1 MKWIGQL
8 IYDQIAR
15 FRNDVYLEKVD
26 ASSSARILVVESD
39 GKVGQSTAGDMT
51 GVDLTGGTGIDINSE
66 TNTTSGDY
74 SATIAV
80 DVSDFMTNG
89 LNNRIVTA
97 TGADGMN
104 AEANLTF
111 NDSTNFLSLSGSL
124 SVAGDS
130 YWTSSTSL
138 KPYIS
143 ITNTNSDTNSSQLYF
158 IKDKGAAGADGDDIA
173 SIFFSADNSAQEMTQ
188 FGSIKAEVATALDTD
203 EAGKLTMSITA
214 SNGTTTGLKD
224 ALTVTGHGTNNTVD
238 VGVGYGAASTT
249 TVAGS
254 LTVASDL
261 TVNGDT
267 ITFESANADDPQVII
282 KNTTNDN
289 QGARLQFRK
298 NRTDAAADND
308 RVGELDFIGEDA
320 SGNQQQYG
328 KIMVQSSET
337 DHGSETGKMAFQVSQ
352 YDGTLSTGL
361 LVLGQDADDEIDV
374 EISKGAASTTTIAG
388 TLTMG
393 STAAMTNTG
402 LLSVANQTGITG
414 VGTISSGTW
423 EGTTIA
429 IDQGGTGNT
438 TGVQGGKNYRIINAS
453 FRDDIGT
460 TKHYVPL
467 KSQDEQ
473 TALTRE
479 EGTELAVCDGRLVSA
494 TVRVENMQGSTGDF
508 TLTMGV
514 ETNVVGIAYS
524 SNFSVI
530 ETEAVTVNTND
541 DQHIFHFVFDTAK
554 HWDSTDMFA
563 ISIESSSDEWG
574 SSERFFV
581 TLVVEDDWS
590 TYLAGVTREI
600 DTTP

>member
-1 MKWIGQL
+1 MKWIGQH
-8 IYDQIAR
+8 IYDQISR
-15 FRNDVYLEKVD
+15 FRDNVYLESVD
-26 ASSSARILVVESD
+26 ASSSTRVLVLEGD
-39 GKVGQSTAGDMT
+39 GKVGHATVGDMT

-143 ITNTNSDTNSSQLYF
+143 ITNTNSDANSSQLYF

-188 FGSIKAEVATALDTD
+188 FGLIKAEVATALDTD

-249 TVAGS
+249 TIAGS
-254 LTVASDL
+254 LTVTSDL

-267 ITFESANADDPQVII
+267 ITFESANEDDPQVII
-282 KNTTNDN
+282 KNTTADN
-289 QGARLQFRK
+289 QGARLQLRK
-298 NRTDAAADND
+298 DRGAAMVDLD
-308 RVGELDFIGEDA
+308 RIGEIDFFGEDA
-320 SGNQQQYG
+320 SQNSQQYA
-328 KIMVQSSET
+328 KIQVQAIET
-337 DHGSETGKMAFQVSQ
+337 THGSETGKMAFQVAQ
-352 YDGTLSTGL
+352 YDGVLSTGL
-361 LVLGQDADDEIDV
+361 LISGQNADDEIDV